1 MKNQSVPEYGFI
13 PALLM
18 IICGFEQ
25 CFFVFAK
32 GQISW
37 KGFLFYFTYMLVSSP
52 SLWGRLLYAV
62 QGNGR
67 TSAVLKGFSFQV
79 AERAGVISVPQFRRK
94 HLWAVS
100 LILLAE
106 FSQELLKV
114 CGFLYLS
121 SLRLGTTE
129 KLILSSFQFFFALV
143 S

>member
-1 MKNQSVPEYGFI
+1 MKNHWSSV
-13 PALLM
+13 ALSHVFL
-18 IICGFEQ
+18 
-25 CFFVFAK
+25 FVFAK

-37 KGFLFYFTYMLVSSP
+37 KGLLFYFTYMLVSSS
-52 SLWGRLLYAV
+52 SLWGRFLYAV

-67 TSAVLKGFSFQV
+67 TSPALKGFSFQV
-79 AERAGVISVPQFRRK
+79 AECAGVISVPQFWRK